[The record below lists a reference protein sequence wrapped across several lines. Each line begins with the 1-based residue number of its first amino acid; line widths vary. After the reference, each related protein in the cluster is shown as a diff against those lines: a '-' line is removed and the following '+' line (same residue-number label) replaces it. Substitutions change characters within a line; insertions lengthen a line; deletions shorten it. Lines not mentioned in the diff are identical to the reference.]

1 MTIPTKLLHGLKVP
15 VVVAPMLLI
24 SNPALVI
31 AACKAGAIG
40 TFPALNQR
48 TTQGFE
54 AWIDEIEAALGPDDA
69 AYGVNLIV
77 SPANTRLKDDL
88 EVVVRRRVPLVITSF
103 GADNQ
108 VVDAVHAYGGIVFH
122 DIASARHAA
131 KAARSGVDGLIL
143 LTAGAGGHTGWM
155 NPFALINEVR
165 AVFDGTVLLAGALST
180 GADIAAAE
188 VAGADLAYMGTRF
201 IATSEAPVEDA
212 YRDMRVAGD
221 GASVVVTRGMSGTPA
236 SFLRPS
242 LEAHGLD
249 PDAMATRTAAITEA
263 EAGRPIKPW
272 KEIWSAGQG
281 IGSIGEVTDV
291 ATLVAQLADERQAA
305 LARAASLADGIA
317 R

>member
-131 KAARSGVDGLIL
+131 KALR
-143 LTAGAGGHTGWM
+143 
-155 NPFALINEVR
+155 PFP
-165 AVFDGTVLLAGALST
+165 T
-180 GADIAAAE
+180 E
-188 VAGADLAYMGTRF
+188 VAPT
-201 IATSEAPVEDA
+201 
-212 YRDMRVAGD
+212 
-221 GASVVVTRGMSGTPA
+221 
-236 SFLRPS
+236 
-242 LEAHGLD
+242 
-249 PDAMATRTAAITEA
+249 TAALLMPTPPPEGA
-263 EAGRPIKPW
+263 E
-272 KEIWSAGQG
+272 SAN
-281 IGSIGEVTDV
+281 
-291 ATLVAQLADERQAA
+291 R
-305 LARAASLADGIA
+305 RASSAPPPLSPCLRAIST
-317 R
+317 